1 MCGRCA
7 LAGTANARTL
17 QRPQSLRV
25 CRLGKHQKREMQRL
39 RRVGVVGKARGRRHS
54 MSLVF
59 GLTSAAR
66 SKAGGCGGAP
76 ALKSTKARNVRELA
90 CCSPSSKMQDRRMC
104 SYINTSEHAKRRS
117 ISMFQESGQA
127 RTAIKSDE
135 GPCLGLALGQCFW
148 LKCQRNMVG

>member
-1 MCGRCA
+1 
-7 LAGTANARTL
+7 
-17 QRPQSLRV
+17 
-25 CRLGKHQKREMQRL
+25 
-39 RRVGVVGKARGRRHS
+39 
-54 MSLVF
+54 
-59 GLTSAAR
+59 
-66 SKAGGCGGAP
+66 
-76 ALKSTKARNVRELA
+76 
-90 CCSPSSKMQDRRMC
+90 MC